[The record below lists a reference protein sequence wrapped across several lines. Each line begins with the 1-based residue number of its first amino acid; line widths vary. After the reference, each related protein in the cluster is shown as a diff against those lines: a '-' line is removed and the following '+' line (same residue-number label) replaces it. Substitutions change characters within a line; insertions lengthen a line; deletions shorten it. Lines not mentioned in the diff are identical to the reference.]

1 MPMITIQYDDAIV
14 TETEVNE
21 LAIAIQKIVSE
32 VTEIEDVF
40 VYANTAHIK
49 VKIAPIEIFIN
60 MSAHKIPNA
69 TDLITKIKNR
79 LIEWKLEVNYKQP
92 INLTLS
98 PMQWNMEIGI

>member
-92 INLTLS
+92 INLTLI